1 MEYPFPIRDLRVI
14 ESNIMKKNKLP
25 LESHFWTEDGNENPF
40 RILYAMFAYTDIE
53 HYKKLIGEVIQ
64 HVYKKEVYCG
74 ENPGEL
80 LIYYKVFRSFL
91 KACYLLRFSKKTVRK
106 DDFYDWDSGIF
117 LGSLS
122 SIAYDNPVLVF
133 TNAFKK
139 KTLMEYELFLFAM
152 FQSSLST
159 YKGDICT
166 DMATPYL
173 HLIKMLDA
181 AQLIQE
187 RGLEKVKE

>member
-1 MEYPFPIRDLRVI
+1 MEYLLPIHELRFTK
-14 ESNIMKKNKLP
+14 STIMKKNKLP
-25 LESHFWTEDGNENPF
+25 LESHFWTEDGIEKPFKIFEAVFDYSNLENHKNLIADLLQQF
-40 RILYAMFAYTDIE
+40 
-53 HYKKLIGEVIQ
+53 YKKKMYRKREPGDLLLS
-64 HVYKKEVYCG
+64 YKMM
-74 ENPGEL
+74 
-80 LIYYKVFRSFL
+80 RSFL
-91 KACYLLRFSKKTVRK
+91 KACYLMQFSKKTVRK

-122 SIAYDNPVLVF
+122 SIEYDNPVLVF

-139 KTLMEYELFLFAM
+139 KTLVEYELFLFAM
-152 FQSSLST
+152 FQFSLST

-187 RGLEKVKE
+187 RGLEKVTE